1 MKEERNN
8 SPTTNRQG
16 GTDIDLLHISGSSG
30 EGISTV
36 IVFVVVVIL
45 LSLGG
50 IALWFLWRCIRDCNR
65 GSDDEHDL

>member
-36 IVFVVVVIL
+36 IVFIVVMIL
-45 LSLGG
+45 LSLGVPLAVHQGLQSG
-50 IALWFLWRCIRDCNR
+50 I
-65 GSDDEHDL
+65 G